1 MRVEDA
7 STHESLSPF
16 EMEVKNRI
24 AQERTF
30 AQRSGETEER
40 QAKSGLALAFKGK
53 LQKLISKEGV
63 LTKRQREL
71 YDLLYVQKLSNA
83 EISQRMGVARVS
95 VRKLQWALKEALKRA
110 VRKERDLKGIHQ
122 KVKQIHLS
130 RTQKTVWR
138 MYQKEGLSVAE
149 IARRLGK
156 SFQTVYWVL
165 QNVLKKISRRETLN

>member
-7 STHESLSPF
+7 STHDSLSPF

-24 AQERTF
+24 ADERTF
-30 AQRSGETEER
+30 EKRAGEIKER
-40 QAKSGLALAFKGK
+40 QTKSGLALAFKGK

-71 YDLLYVQKLSNA
+71 YDFLYVQNLSNA
-83 EISQRMGVARVS
+83 EIAQRMGVARVS

-110 VRKERDLKGIHQ
+110 VRKERELKLAHQ
-122 KVKQIHLS
+122 RVKQIHLS
-130 RTQKTVWR
+130 RIQKTVWR
-138 MYQKEGLSVAE
+138 MYQKEGLPATE

>member
-7 STHESLSPF
+7 STHDSLSPF

-24 AQERTF
+24 AEERTF
-30 AQRSGETEER
+30 EKKAGEIEER

-83 EISQRMGVARVS
+83 EISQRMGVA
-95 VRKLQWALKEALKRA
+95 AL
-110 VRKERDLKGIHQ
+110 
-122 KVKQIHLS
+122 S
-130 RTQKTVWR
+130 
-138 MYQKEGLSVAE
+138 
-149 IARRLGK
+149 
-156 SFQTVYWVL
+156 
-165 QNVLKKISRRETLN
+165 

>member
-7 STHESLSPF
+7 STHDSLSPF

-24 AQERTF
+24 A
-30 AQRSGETEER
+30 EER
-40 QAKSGLALAFKGK
+40 AFEQRAGEIEEQQAKSGLALAFKGK
-53 LQKLISKEGV
+53 LRKLLLKEGV

-71 YDLLYVQKLSNA
+71 YDLLYVQNLSNA
-83 EISQRMGVARVS
+83 EIAQRMGVARVT
-95 VRKLQWALKEALKRA
+95 VRKLQWVLKEALKRA
-110 VRKERDLKGIHQ
+110 VRKERELKVIHQ

-138 MYQKEGLSVAE
+138 MYQKEGLPAAE

-156 SFQTVYWVL
+156 SFQTVYWVI